1 MENKLPTIGFLGS
14 GAITTALVTG
24 LCERAADAPYP
35 LVVSDAKAEA
45 CEKLRARF
53 PGRVTAAATL
63 QECVDQSDWI
73 VIAVWPVSLG
83 AAGIVLGI
91 VASVVCF
98 FAGLVIAA
106 VCIMIAGVAVAGMG
120 IALFVIPPAAM
131 IVTGVGL
138 LLFAVGLAATVGTV
152 KLCIL
157 VYPAMI
163 RGFVNLCRRPFY
175 GKAV

>member
-63 QECVDQSDWI
+63 QECVDQSGLDRDRC
-73 VIAVWPVSLG
+73 V
-83 AAGIVLGI
+83 AAGRRGGRQISYV
-91 VASVVCF
+91 
-98 FAGLVIAA
+98 
-106 VCIMIAGVAVAGMG
+106 
-120 IALFVIPPAAM
+120 PPGAEDHQRH
-131 IVTGVGL
+131 V
-138 LLFAVGLAATVGTV
+138 
-152 KLCIL
+152 
-157 VYPAMI
+157 
-163 RGFVNLCRRPFY
+163 
-175 GKAV
+175 

>member
-1 MENKLPTIGFLGS
+1 MLFRS
-14 GAITTALVTG
+14 
-24 LCERAADAPYP
+24 
-35 LVVSDAKAEA
+35 
-45 CEKLRARF
+45 
-53 PGRVTAAATL
+53 
-63 QECVDQSDWI
+63 
-73 VIAVWPVSLG
+73 
-83 AAGIVLGI
+83 GIVLGI

>member
-63 QECVDQSDWI
+63 QELSLIHILPRWTSMIWI
-73 VIAVWPVSLG
+73 
-83 AAGIVLGI
+83 
-91 VASVVCF
+91 
-98 FAGLVIAA
+98 
-106 VCIMIAGVAVAGMG
+106 
-120 IALFVIPPAAM
+120 
-131 IVTGVGL
+131 
-138 LLFAVGLAATVGTV
+138 
-152 KLCIL
+152 
-157 VYPAMI
+157 
-163 RGFVNLCRRPFY
+163 
-175 GKAV
+175 